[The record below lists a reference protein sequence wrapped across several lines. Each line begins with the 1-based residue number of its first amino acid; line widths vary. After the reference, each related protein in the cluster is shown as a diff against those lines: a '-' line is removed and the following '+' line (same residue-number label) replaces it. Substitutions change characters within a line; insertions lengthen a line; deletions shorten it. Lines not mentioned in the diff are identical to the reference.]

1 MKAVLSIMAVAL
13 AAAACG
19 GGGDDDEV
27 GPEIFRLDI
36 APGTTSAYV
45 GTIEVCPAQWYA
57 PRRAVLGATV
67 DYAPA
72 RDMVVYVNYRE
83 VDNPAAFIVY
93 QGDGVYVC
101 ARMPAPLTVLKGSAT
116 LEVKP

>member
-1 MKAVLSIMAVAL
+1 MKAVLATMAVAL

-19 GGGDDDEV
+19 GGGEDDEV
-27 GPEIFRLDI
+27 GAETFRLDV
-36 APGTTSAYV
+36 APGTTSTYV

-57 PRRAVLGATV
+57 PRRAVLGATI
-67 DYAPA
+67 DYAPQA
-72 RDMVVYVNYRE
+72 ALVVYVNYRE
-83 VDNPAAFIVY
+83 VDNPAAFVVY

-101 ARMPAPLTVLKGSAT
+101 ARMPAPLTVLSGSAT

>member
-1 MKAVLSIMAVAL
+1 MKLTLATMAVAL

-19 GGGDDDEV
+19 GGGGDEA
-27 GPEIFRLDI
+27 GPETFRLDV

-45 GTIEVCPAQWYA
+45 GTVEVCPAQWYA
-57 PRRAVLGATV
+57 PRRVVLSATI
-67 DYAPA
+67 DYAPV

-83 VDNPAAFIVY
+83 VDNPAAFVAY

-101 ARMPAPLTVLKGSAT
+101 ARMPAPLTVPKGSAT
-116 LEVKP
+116 LEVRP